1 MKKIVLLVF
10 GFVSLAL
17 AIIGIFLPL
26 LPTTPF
32 VLLAAFCFSRSS
44 QALHQRLLLNK
55 RFGPLIYE
63 WEQFGSI
70 RRNAKYVATAMIVV
84 MFSLS
89 IILVERK
96 LLINALMVLVGLAVL
111 GFIWTRPEQPGTK
124 RKLVLDHIS
133 DKIIKKKQTP
143 L

>member
-1 MKKIVLLVF
+1 MKRIFFLVL

-32 VLLAAFCFSRSS
+32 VLLAAFCFSQSS

-70 RRNAKYVATAMIVV
+70 RRSAKCIATAMIVG

-89 IILVERK
+89 FFLVDRK
-96 LLINALMVLVGLAVL
+96 ILINALMFLIGSAVL
-111 GFIWTRPEQPGTK
+111 AFIWTRPEQPGTH
-124 RKLVLDHIS
+124 RKLPNDS
-133 DKIIKKKQTP
+133 
-143 L
+143 